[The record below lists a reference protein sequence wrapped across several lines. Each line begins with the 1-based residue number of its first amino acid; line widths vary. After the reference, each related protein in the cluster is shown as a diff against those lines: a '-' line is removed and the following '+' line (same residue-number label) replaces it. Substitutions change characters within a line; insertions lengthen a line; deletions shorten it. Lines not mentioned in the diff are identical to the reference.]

1 MNAFKI
7 QKLQNYLIYFLYQ
20 FNIWQIGLDSCLLS
34 SFLKSTFPRNS
45 SFCAQRS
52 GKSSLDN
59 NYSIEEEVGS
69 EKSGQSKED
78 MLDSDDNDERDLV
91 VRAGFNGLSIEYRP
105 PKQHFR

>member
-1 MNAFKI
+1 MW
-7 QKLQNYLIYFLYQ
+7 QLWLYL
-20 FNIWQIGLDSCLLS
+20 CLLS
-34 SFLKSTFPRNS
+34 SFIELTILRNS
-45 SFCAQRS
+45 SFCAQKS